1 MGRTAGERPPA
12 PVTGPAAPEKEE
24 WLGDDRERDAVLAAL
39 MVAYQD
45 GDAMAFEA
53 LYGEVAGPVLGY
65 LRSLTRDAARAEDLL
80 QETFL
85 QVHRARATWDRGRP
99 VKPWLYAIARN
110 VFLMDR
116 RSAGRRGRH
125 EALADDELPDVPV
138 PADVESLADRD
149 AVRRALARIPPDRR
163 EALLLHHVA
172 GLSFEEVG
180 AVLGVTAGAA
190 KVRAHRGVVRLRELL
205 GKREA

>member
-1 MGRTAGERPPA
+1 M
-12 PVTGPAAPEKEE
+12 
-24 WLGDDRERDAVLAAL
+24 GDDRERDAALAAL

-53 LYGEVAGPVLGY
+53 LYGEVAGRVLGY
-65 LRSLTRDAARAEDLL
+65 LRSLTRDATRAEDLL

-116 RSAGRRGRH
+116 RAAGRRGRH
-125 EALADDELPDVPV
+125 ETLADDELPDVPV

-172 GLSFEEVG
+172 GLSFEEAG

-190 KVRAHRGVVRLRELL
+190 KVRAHRGVVQLRELL